1 MPRHVETKDEKEVTP
16 VANQKETLVAGS
28 SEWRAAKRAA
38 QQALDERLG
47 TAKIIRPRNQRIEVQ
62 R

>member
-16 VANQKETLVAGS
+16 VSDQKATLVVGS

-47 TAKIIRPRNQRIEVQ
+47 TAKIVRPRNQRIEPQ

>member
-16 VANQKETLVAGS
+16 VADQEETLVVGS

-47 TAKIIRPRNQRIEVQ
+47 TTKIVRPRNQRIEPQ

>member
-1 MPRHVETKDEKEVTP
+1 MPRHVEAKDEKETTP
-16 VANQKETLVAGS
+16 VAKQTETLVVGS

-38 QQALDERLG
+38 QQAFDERLG
-47 TAKIIRPRNQRIEVQ
+47 TAKIVRPRNQRIEPQ